1 MVLRVKFLS
10 YGSGALVDHFD
21 RLENHAGLSTFINTN
36 ECVIFGLPQSRSS
49 FPLSDLQGRAVSR
62 PDKVS
67 TSACRRVTENR
78 GMSPIICDVDFIGG
92 IDLTGT
98 SVLPATDV
106 AF

>member
-10 YGSGALVDHFD
+10 YGSGALVDHVD

-36 ECVIFGLPQSRSS
+36 ECVIFGLPQSRSC

-67 TSACRRVTENR
+67 TSACRGVTENR
-78 GMSPIICDVDFIGG
+78 GVSAIICNVDFNGG
-92 IDLTGT
+92 IDLIRT
-98 SVLPATDV
+98 SVLPTTNV